1 MNLMQKLQDS
11 LGRQSHRNLTVIGV
25 VASVLWLGLALL
37 ASWLMPSQYSGGLM
51 TFVVRALGL
60 LLPLGLIWFAVWT
73 AQSLLLL
80 REEAEALRE
89 TLDELRGGPAAAR
102 PADAS
107 APRGTAPRRAPAQ
120 PLPAAQ
126 PGRAQPADPVPAAT
140 RGPELTPTEMYF
152 ALNFPDGPED
162 REAIRCLRLALADPV
177 LARLI
182 RAAQDVVTL
191 LAGRGIYMDDLQ
203 VPETDPAL
211 WQRFCAGERGA
222 AVAGLAVVED
232 VAALGTAAEMI
243 GSDEV
248 FRDVAHHFLRQF
260 DQMLGAR
267 AQIDDPNVLAV
278 LAETRSGRAF
288 ILLAQATGILGAADA
303 PGAAAE
309 MPAPIKADPIEAAAT
324 EAATPETG
332 DIPAERETED
342 SGARRD

>member
-1 MNLMQKLQDS
+1 MNLMQQLQDS
-11 LGRQSHRNLTVIGV
+11 LGRQSYRSLTVIGV

-37 ASWLMPSQYSGGLM
+37 AAWLMPSQYSGGLM
-51 TFVVRALGL
+51 AWLVRALGL
-60 LLPLGLIWFAVWT
+60 ILPLGLIWFAVWT

-80 REEAEALRE
+80 RQEADALRE
-89 TLDELRGGPAAAR
+89 TLDELRGGPAAPRASGIA
-102 PADAS
+102 PAV
-107 APRGTAPRRAPAQ
+107 PQRAPAQ
-120 PLPAAQ
+120 PLAPAQ
-126 PGRAQPADPVPAAT
+126 PGRAQQAEPVPTAAP
-140 RGPELTPTEMYF
+140 GPELTPTEMYF

-162 REAIRCLRLALADPV
+162 REAVRCLRLALADPV
-177 LARLI
+177 LSRLI

-232 VAALGTAAEMI
+232 TVTLGTAAEMI

-260 DQMLGAR
+260 DRMLSAR

-288 ILLAQATGILGAADA
+288 ILLAQVTGILGSADSPDA
-303 PGAAAE
+303 PAE
-309 MPAPIKADPIEAAAT
+309 TPAPIEAAM
-324 EAATPETG
+324 PETG
-332 DIPAERETED
+332 DTLAERETED